1 MSIPETLKTPQASLS
16 RDLLYAARYYL
27 GGRRGLLIVAAAAL
41 VGGLSLNWSWLVA
54 AGIAPL
60 LIATLPCVAMCA
72 LGLCMNKMMGE
83 KSCST
88 TTKALPDTSLPESNG
103 SKTLQRT
110 VADDTQGAVDRQ
122 PVAESL
128 SAPSK
133 MADSLSVAT
142 STRRTNDA

>member
-60 LIATLPCVAMCA
+60 LIAALPCVAMCA
-72 LGLCMNKMMGE
+72 LGLCMNKMGE

-88 TTKALPDTSLPESNG
+88 STKALPDTSLPESDG
-103 SKTLQRT
+103 SKPFKRIMAT
-110 VADDTQGAVDRQ
+110 DTQGAVDRQ
-122 PVAESL
+122 PVTESL
-128 SAPSK
+128 SAPFEI
-133 MADSLSVAT
+133 AESLPVKT
-142 STRRTNDA
+142 STGRTNDA